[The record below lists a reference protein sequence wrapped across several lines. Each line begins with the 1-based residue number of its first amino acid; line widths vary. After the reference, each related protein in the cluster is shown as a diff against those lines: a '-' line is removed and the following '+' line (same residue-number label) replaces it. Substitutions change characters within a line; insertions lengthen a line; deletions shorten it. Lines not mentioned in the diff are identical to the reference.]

1 MNNIESE
8 SLRQLSDSR
17 AQALDVYRYSSL
29 AEREDAYTR
38 WIAAEKEYNAA
49 RAHTLC
55 MSAIGTRS
63 RDYSRRLE

>member
-8 SLRQLSDSR
+8 SLRQLSDRR
-17 AQALDVYRYSSL
+17 AQALDIYRYSSL
-29 AEREDAYTR
+29 AEREEAYAR
-38 WIAAEKEYNAA
+38 LVAAEREYSAA

>member
-17 AQALDVYRYSSL
+17 AQALDIYRYSSL

-38 WIAAEKEYNAA
+38 LVAAEKEYSDAWRTSVERN
-49 RAHTLC
+49 
-55 MSAIGTRS
+55 S
-63 RDYSRRLE
+63 RE